1 MITAILLAAGQSK
14 RLFNENKLIKNYK
27 GKPLIKYV
35 VQSIIK
41 SKIEKLIIILGFEY
55 LKVKKKINKNK
66 KIKFVINHNYTR
78 GIASSI
84 KCGLKK
90 ISNESDGFIIVQAD
104 MPKISKNTLN
114 KIYKEIKKNK
124 KEIFVPIKNN
134 KTGNPIGFKLSMINQ
149 LKKIYGNRG
158 AKIIIKRNR
167 SKIKYIRTKSSG
179 IFKDIDLIKDFNS

>member
-14 RLFNENKLIKNYK
+14 RLFNQNKLIKNYK
-27 GKPLIKYV
+27 GKPLIKYA

-66 KIKFVINHNYTR
+66 KIMFVINHNYTR

-90 ISNESDGFIIVQAD
+90 ISNKNDGFIIVQAD
-104 MPKISKNTLN
+104 MPEIGKNILN
-114 KIYKEIKKNK
+114 KLYKEIKTNK
-124 KEIFVPIKNN
+124 KEIFVPRKNN
-134 KTGNPIGFKLSMINQ
+134 KIGNPIGFKLSMINQ
-149 LKKIYGNRG
+149 
-158 AKIIIKRNR
+158 
-167 SKIKYIRTKSSG
+167 
-179 IFKDIDLIKDFNS
+179 

>member
-14 RLFNENKLIKNYK
+14 RLFNQNKLIKNYK
-27 GKPLIKYV
+27 GKLLINHA

-41 SKIEKLIIILGFEY
+41 SKIEKLIIVLGFEY

-90 ISNESDGFIIVQAD
+90 ISNKSDGFIIVQAD
-104 MPKISKNTLN
+104 MPEIGKNILN
-114 KIYKEIKKNK
+114 KLYKEIKTNK
-124 KEIFVPIKNN
+124 KEIFVPRKNN
-134 KTGNPIGFKLSMINQ
+134 KIGNPIGFKLSMINQ
-149 LKKIYGNRG
+149 LKKISGNRG
-158 AKIIIKRNR
+158 AKFIIQKNK
-167 SKIKYIRTKSSG
+167 SKIKYIRTKSLG
-179 IFKDIDLIKDFNS
+179 IFKDIDLNKDFNS

>member
-14 RLFNENKLIKNYK
+14 RLFNQNKLIKNFK
-27 GKPLIKYV
+27 GKLLVNYA

-41 SKIEKLIIILGFEY
+41 SKIEKLIIVLGFEY

-90 ISNESDGFIIVQAD
+90 ISNKSDGFIIVQAD
-104 MPKISKNTLN
+104 MPEIGKNILN
-114 KIYKEIKKNK
+114 KLYKEIKTNK
-124 KEIFVPIKNN
+124 KEIFVPRKNN
-134 KTGNPIGFKLSMINQ
+134 KIGNPIGFKLSMINQ
-149 LKKIYGNRG
+149 LKKISGSRG
-158 AKIIIKRNR
+158 AKFIIKRNK
-167 SKIKYIRTKSSG
+167 SKIKYIRTKSLG
-179 IFKDIDLIKDFNS
+179 IFKDIDLIKDFDS

>member
-14 RLFNENKLIKNYK
+14 RLFNQNKLIKNYK
-27 GKPLIKYV
+27 GKLLINHA

-41 SKIEKLIIILGFEY
+41 SKIEKLIIVLGFEY

-90 ISNESDGFIIVQAD
+90 ISNKSDGFIIVQAD
-104 MPKISKNTLN
+104 MPEIGKNILN
-114 KIYKEIKKNK
+114 KLYKEIKTNK
-124 KEIFVPIKNN
+124 KEIFVPRKNN
-134 KTGNPIGFKLSMINQ
+134 KIGNPIGFKLSMINR
-149 LKKIYGNRG
+149 LKKISGNRG
-158 AKIIIKRNR
+158 AKFIIQKNK
-167 SKIKYIRTKSSG
+167 SKIKYIRTKSLG
-179 IFKDIDLIKDFNS
+179 IFKDIDLNKDFNS

>member
-14 RLFNENKLIKNYK
+14 RLFNQNKLIKNFK
-27 GKPLIKYV
+27 GKLLVNYA

-41 SKIEKLIIILGFEY
+41 SKIEKLIIVLGFEY

-90 ISNESDGFIIVQAD
+90 ISNKSDGFIIVQAD
-104 MPKISKNTLN
+104 MPEIGKNILN
-114 KIYKEIKKNK
+114 KLYKEIKTNK
-124 KEIFVPIKNN
+124 KEIFVPRKNN
-134 KTGNPIGFKLSMINQ
+134 KIGNPIGFKLSMINQ
-149 LKKIYGNRG
+149 LKKISGNRG
-158 AKIIIKRNR
+158 AKFIIKRNK
-167 SKIKYIRTKSSG
+167 SKIKYIRTKSLG
-179 IFKDIDLIKDFNS
+179 IFKDIDLNKDFNS

>member
-14 RLFNENKLIKNYK
+14 RLFNQNKLIKNYK
-27 GKPLIKYV
+27 GKLLINHA

-41 SKIEKLIIILGFEY
+41 SKIEKLIIVLGFEY

-90 ISNESDGFIIVQAD
+90 ISNKSDGFIIVQAD
-104 MPKISKNTLN
+104 MPKISKNILN
-114 KIYKEIKKNK
+114 KLYKEIKTNK
-124 KEIFVPIKNN
+124 KEIFVPRKNN
-134 KTGNPIGFKLSMINQ
+134 KIGNPIGFKLSMINQ
-149 LKKIYGNRG
+149 LKKISGNRG
-158 AKIIIKRNR
+158 AKFIIQKNK
-167 SKIKYIRTKSSG
+167 SKIKYIRTKSLG
-179 IFKDIDLIKDFNS
+179 IFKDIDLNKDFNS

>member
-14 RLFNENKLIKNYK
+14 RLFNQNKLIKNFK
-27 GKPLIKYV
+27 GKLLVNYA

-41 SKIEKLIIILGFEY
+41 SKIEKLIIVLGFEY

-90 ISNESDGFIIVQAD
+90 ISNKSDGFIIVQAD
-104 MPKISKNTLN
+104 MPEIGKNILN
-114 KIYKEIKKNK
+114 NIYKEIKANK
-124 KEIFVPIKNN
+124 KEIFVPRKNN
-134 KTGNPIGFKLSMINQ
+134 KIGNPIGFKLSMINQ
-149 LKKIYGNRG
+149 LKKISGNRG
-158 AKIIIKRNR
+158 AKFIIQKNK
-167 SKIKYIRTKSSG
+167 SKIKYIRTKSLG
-179 IFKDIDLIKDFNS
+179 IFKDIDLNKDFNS

>member
-14 RLFNENKLIKNYK
+14 RLFNQNKLIKNFK
-27 GKPLIKYV
+27 GKLLVNYA

-41 SKIEKLIIILGFEY
+41 SKIEKLIIVLGFEY

-90 ISNESDGFIIVQAD
+90 ISNKSDGFIIVQAD
-104 MPKISKNTLN
+104 MPEIGKNILN
-114 KIYKEIKKNK
+114 KLYKEIKTNK
-124 KEIFVPIKNN
+124 KEIFVPRKNN
-134 KTGNPIGFKLSMINQ
+134 KIGNPIGFKLSMINQ
-149 LKKIYGNRG
+149 LKKISGNRG
-158 AKIIIKRNR
+158 AKFIIKKNK
-167 SKIKYIRTKSSG
+167 SKIKYIRTKSLG
-179 IFKDIDLIKDFNS
+179 IFKDIDLNKDFNS

>member
-14 RLFNENKLIKNYK
+14 RLFNQNKLIKNYK
-27 GKPLIKYV
+27 GKPLINHA

-41 SKIEKLIIILGFEY
+41 SKIEKLIIVLGFEY

-90 ISNESDGFIIVQAD
+90 ISNKSYGFIIVQAD
-104 MPKISKNTLN
+104 MPEISKNILN
-114 KIYKEIKKNK
+114 KLYKEIKTNK
-124 KEIFVPIKNN
+124 KEIFVPRKNN
-134 KTGNPIGFKLSMINQ
+134 KIGNPIGFKLSMINQ
-149 LKKIYGNRG
+149 LKKISGNRG
-158 AKIIIKRNR
+158 AKFIIKRNK
-167 SKIKYIRTKSSG
+167 SKIKYIRAKSLG
-179 IFKDIDLIKDFNS
+179 IFRDIDLNKDFNS

>member
-14 RLFNENKLIKNYK
+14 RLFNQNKLIKNFK
-27 GKPLIKYV
+27 GKLLVNYA

-41 SKIEKLIIILGFEY
+41 SKIEKLIIVLGFEY

-90 ISNESDGFIIVQAD
+90 ISNKSDGFIIVQAD
-104 MPKISKNTLN
+104 MPEIGKNILN
-114 KIYKEIKKNK
+114 KLYKEIKTNK
-124 KEIFVPIKNN
+124 KEIFVPRKNN
-134 KTGNPIGFKLSMINQ
+134 KIGNPIGFKLSMINQ
-149 LKKIYGNRG
+149 LKKISGNRG
-158 AKIIIKRNR
+158 AKFIIQINK
-167 SKIKYIRTKSSG
+167 SKIKYIRTKSLG
-179 IFKDIDLIKDFNS
+179 IFKDIDLNKDFNS

>member
-14 RLFNENKLIKNYK
+14 RLFNQNKLIKNYK
-27 GKPLIKYV
+27 GKPLINHV

-41 SKIEKLIIILGFEY
+41 SKIEKLIIVLGFEY
-55 LKVKKKINKNK
+55 LKVNKKINKNK

-90 ISNESDGFIIVQAD
+90 ISNKSDGFIIVQAD
-104 MPKISKNTLN
+104 MPEIGKNILN
-114 KIYKEIKKNK
+114 KLYKEIKTNK
-124 KEIFVPIKNN
+124 KEIFVPRKNN
-134 KTGNPIGFKLSMINQ
+134 KIGNPIGFKLSMINQ

-158 AKIIIKRNR
+158 AKFIIKRNR
-167 SKIKYIRTKSSG
+167 SKIKYIRTKSLG
-179 IFKDIDLIKDFNS
+179 VFKDIDLIKDFNS

>member
-14 RLFNENKLIKNYK
+14 RLFNQNKLIKNYK
-27 GKPLIKYV
+27 GKPLINHA

-41 SKIEKLIIILGFEY
+41 SKIEKLIIVLGFEY

-90 ISNESDGFIIVQAD
+90 ISNKSYGFIIVQAD
-104 MPKISKNTLN
+104 MPEISKNILN
-114 KIYKEIKKNK
+114 KLYKEIKTNK
-124 KEIFVPIKNN
+124 KEIFVPRKNN
-134 KTGNPIGFKLSMINQ
+134 KIGNPIGFKLSMVNQ
-149 LKKIYGNRG
+149 LKKISGNRG
-158 AKIIIKRNR
+158 AKFIIKRNK
-167 SKIKYIRTKSSG
+167 SKIKYIRTKSLG
-179 IFKDIDLIKDFNS
+179 IFRDIDSNKDFNS

>member
-14 RLFNENKLIKNYK
+14 RLFNQNKLIKNFK
-27 GKPLIKYV
+27 GKLLVNYA

-41 SKIEKLIIILGFEY
+41 SKIEKLIIVLGFEY

-90 ISNESDGFIIVQAD
+90 ISNKSDGFIIVQAD
-104 MPKISKNTLN
+104 MPEIGKNILN
-114 KIYKEIKKNK
+114 KLYKEIKKNK
-124 KEIFVPIKNN
+124 KEIFVPRKNN
-134 KTGNPIGFKLSMINQ
+134 KIGNPIGFKLSMINQ
-149 LKKIYGNRG
+149 LKKISGNRG
-158 AKIIIKRNR
+158 AKFIIQKNQ
-167 SKIKYIRTKSSG
+167 SKIKYIRTKSLG
-179 IFKDIDLIKDFNS
+179 IFKDIDLNKDFNS

>member
-14 RLFNENKLIKNYK
+14 RLFNQNKLIKNYK
-27 GKPLIKYV
+27 GKPLINHA

-41 SKIEKLIIILGFEY
+41 SKIEKLIIVLGFEY

-90 ISNESDGFIIVQAD
+90 ISNKSDGFIIVQAD
-104 MPKISKNTLN
+104 MPEIGKNILN
-114 KIYKEIKKNK
+114 KLYKEIKTNK
-124 KEIFVPIKNN
+124 KEIFVPRKNN
-134 KTGNPIGFKLSMINQ
+134 KIGNPIGFKLSMINQ
-149 LKKIYGNRG
+149 LKKISGNRG
-158 AKIIIKRNR
+158 AKFIIQKNK
-167 SKIKYIRTKSSG
+167 SKIKYIRTKSLG
-179 IFKDIDLIKDFNS
+179 IFKDIDLNKDFNS

>member
-14 RLFNENKLIKNYK
+14 RLFNQNKLIKNFK
-27 GKPLIKYV
+27 GKLLVNYA

-41 SKIEKLIIILGFEY
+41 SKIEKLIIVLGFEY

-90 ISNESDGFIIVQAD
+90 ISNKSDGFIIVQAD
-104 MPKISKNTLN
+104 MPEIGKNILN
-114 KIYKEIKKNK
+114 KLYKEIKTNK
-124 KEIFVPIKNN
+124 KEIFVPRKNN
-134 KTGNPIGFKLSMINQ
+134 KIGNPIGFKLSMINQ
-149 LKKIYGNRG
+149 LKKISGSRG
-158 AKIIIKRNR
+158 AKFIIKRNK
-167 SKIKYIRTKSSG
+167 SKIKYIRTKSLG
-179 IFKDIDLIKDFNS
+179 IFKDIDLNKDFNS